1 MAREANGGGVT
12 IRLSVKDGEKVRD
25 YLKSI
30 GAEGSA
36 AFEKL
41 DQSAK
46 RPNRAMVALSDVMGD
61 LRGRAEG
68 MVGELGSFGL
78 ALGRLGPAGIAAGAA
93 LGGAVLA
100 IRTTAS
106 ALADLQ
112 AQANRAGLDV
122 EAFQELKFA
131 AETNRVAVD
140 ALVDGMKE
148 LQLRADEFAVT
159 GQGAAAEAFGRL
171 GFRAAELRDRLK
183 DVPGFLS
190 EVLGRLE
197 GLDRASQI
205 RILDELFGG
214 TAGEEFLKLLA
225 DGAVGIEE
233 ATRRARELGLV
244 FDRDMIRKMDEV
256 DRRFRE
262 IGTTIDVYWKGA
274 VLSVLDV
281 LDDMLDKMR
290 EVGGR
295 PAEKIREEL
304 ALNEEAIAKARG
316 WLGSSADT
324 LIANL
329 ERRNEQLRAELARR
343 DAAAAN
349 APAEVTVTPGAGFSP
364 VGSTGGTA
372 FPNGAVDQ
380 YVKNVIAAE
389 SGGDANA
396 RNPASTATGLG
407 QFIESTWLRL
417 FKQAFP
423 DRAQGMAD
431 AAILALRRD
440 ADISR
445 QMIEAYAAENADIL
459 RRAGVS
465 VDEAALHLAHFLGAG
480 DAAKV
485 LTAASGTPLR
495 GLIQDASIAA
505 NPTILG
511 GGRTVNDAIAYAQR
525 RANSTRVAAGD
536 LTDTE
541 KLKMSVDDLFA
552 AFERETDALGRVADA
567 RKVSTYEAVKATETA
582 KLENAL
588 RRAGI
593 EDLEAYRGKID
604 EVTAARAR
612 EVAEQQ
618 RSAAAA
624 EAAKRS
630 QQELN
635 DAGREFA
642 GTMAHAWKD
651 GANGLEAFSQALER
665 LSDRLL
671 DMGLDTLFAMPAAGA
686 AAPAGGG
693 LLDGIISGIGNF
705 FGGFF
710 ADGGTLAPGHW
721 GIAGE
726 RGPEPIFGGRSG
738 ITVVPNGGGAASS
751 RPVNLTVNV
760 SPNGIG
766 DKDLLRQVE
775 AMTVAGAQ
783 QVLAVYDRS
792 LPGRLARR
800 QADEG

>member
-1 MAREANGGGVT
+1 MARDVNGGGVT
-12 IRLSVKDGEKVRD
+12 IRLSVQDGEKVRA

-30 GAEGSA
+30 GADGSA

-41 DQSAK
+41 DQAAK

-68 MVGELGSFGL
+68 MVGELGSVGL
-78 ALGRLGPAGIAAGAA
+78 ALGRLGPAGIAVGAA

-100 IRTTAS
+100 IKTTSA

-112 AQANRAGLDV
+112 AQANRAGVDV

-140 ALVDGMKE
+140 ALVDGLKE
-148 LQLRADEFAVT
+148 LQLRSDEFAVT
-159 GQGAAAEAFGRL
+159 GKGPAAEAFARL
-171 GFRAAELRDRLK
+171 GFQASEMRDRLK
-183 DVPGFLS
+183 DVPGFLT
-190 EVLGRLE
+190 EVLRRLE
-197 GLDRASQI
+197 SLDRASQV

-233 ATRRARELGLV
+233 ATKRARELGLV
-244 FDRDMIRKMDEV
+244 FDRDMIRKMDEL

-274 VLSVLDV
+274 VVGVLGV

-290 EVGGR
+290 EIGGR
-295 PAEKIREEL
+295 PTDKIREEL
-304 ALNEEAIAKARG
+304 ALNESAIAKARG
-316 WLGSSADT
+316 WLGSSADN

-329 ERRNEQLRAELARR
+329 EKRNEQLRAELALR
-343 DAAAAN
+343 DADAAK
-349 APAEVTVTPGAGFSP
+349 APLQLSIVKGAGLP
-364 VGSTGGTA
+364 LGSTGGTA
-372 FPNGAVDQ
+372 FPDDAVKRYVDQ
-380 YVKNVIAAE
+380 VVKAE

-407 QFIESTWLRL
+407 QFIEETWLSL

-423 DRAQGMAD
+423 DRAQGMTD

-445 QMIEAYAAENADIL
+445 QMIEDYAAENADVL

-480 DAAKV
+480 DASKV
-485 LTAASGTPLR
+485 LTAASGTPLQ
-495 GLIQDASIAA
+495 GLISSASIRA

-511 GGRTVNDAIAYAQR
+511 GGRTVDDAIAYANR
-525 RANSTRVAAGD
+525 RANTTRVAAGD

-541 KLKMSVDDLFA
+541 KLKTSVDELFA
-552 AFERETDALGRVADA
+552 SFERETTALDRVADA
-567 RKVSTYEAVKATETA
+567 RKVSTYEAVRAAEVA

-593 EDLEAYRGKID
+593 DDLEAYRGKID

-612 EVAEQQ
+612 EVVEQQ

-624 EAAKRS
+624 EQAKAS
-630 QQELN
+630 QAELLSS
-635 DAGREFA
+635 GREFA

-651 GANGLEAFSQALER
+651 GANGMEAFGQALER

-671 DMGLDTLFAMPAAGA
+671 DMGLDSLFAIPAAGA
-686 AAPAGGG
+686 VAPAGGG
-693 LLDGIISGIGNF
+693 IIDGIIGGIGKF

-710 ADGGTLAPGHW
+710 ADGGYLAPGQW
-721 GIAGE
+721 GMAGE

-738 ITVVPNGGGAASS
+738 ITVVPNGGGGASS

-760 SPNGIG
+760 APNGIG

-775 AMTVAGAQ
+775 ALTVAGAQ